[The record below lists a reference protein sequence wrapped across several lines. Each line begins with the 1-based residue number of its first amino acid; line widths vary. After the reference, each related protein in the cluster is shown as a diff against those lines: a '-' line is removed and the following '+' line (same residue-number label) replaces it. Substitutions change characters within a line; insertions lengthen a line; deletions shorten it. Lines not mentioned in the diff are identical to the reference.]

1 MQLRTLTQKSALAAI
16 LLLVVTLVAAA
27 LRSRLNPFDIEVA
40 NSAYPERTISL
51 VIAMI
56 LLFCGGFIE
65 GKMLP
70 RSGLN
75 KGYNTLPIPLYGF
88 LASGIF
94 VAPHILSTATTSL
107 CFALAIYLLLRS
119 LHSADE
125 KDSLFFAS
133 LLFGFMVLLY
143 PPCIVF
149 VAILIPAIF
158 LLALSLRQIIIV
170 IVGYLLPLFGAS
182 YYMWYIGDDFW
193 AIGRNITEA
202 LTSPGM
208 EAIDQLPYVGITLI
222 CSVAALLIGGL
233 IYSFIRPDKMFMLT
247 RVRRSLSLFI
257 WILLVTSTI
266 ALFPACDLTIF
277 ALLAVPAAI
286 LLSFVLGILPNNQ
299 SAIAYWLLLLIFTIH
314 LFVE

>member
-1 MQLRTLTQKSALAAI
+1 MSF
-16 LLLVVTLVAAA
+16 
-27 LRSRLNPFDIEVA
+27 S
-40 NSAYPERTISL
+40 
-51 VIAMI
+51 
-56 LLFCGGFIE
+56 C
-65 GKMLP
+65 
-70 RSGLN
+70 
-75 KGYNTLPIPLYGF
+75 
-88 LASGIF
+88 
-94 VAPHILSTATTSL
+94 ATDKTFS
-107 CFALAIYLLLRS
+107 
-119 LHSADE
+119 
-125 KDSLFFAS
+125 
-133 LLFGFMVLLY
+133 
-143 PPCIVF
+143 
-149 VAILIPAIF
+149 ILIPAIF
-158 LLALSLRQIIIV
+158 LLSLSPRQIVV
-170 IVGYLLPLFGAS
+170 IAVGYLLPIFCAS